1 MGYTQVTIE
10 ERCEIAR
17 LRAAGT
23 SIRQVAA
30 GLDRAL
36 VDGCSGAEAQRFTHH
51 GLPAVVRAGAVPRA
65 SLVRFPVGAGYGSAC
80 LRSNASVG
88 GGRRS
93 RYAGIWRGGRAERS
107 SPTRAS
113 TGSSTP
119 RKRGTKTTA
128 GGSICRR
135 RSGNAAGVCA
145 KGAVRSP
152 SSSSVTRSPSARP
165 LLQTG
170 RPSATGRLT

>member
-30 GLDRAL
+30 GLDRAPSTVAREL
-36 VDGCSGAEAQRFTHH
+36 ATLHAPWATGRRTRRSS
-51 GLPAVVRAGAVPRA
+51 PARA
-65 SLVRFPVGAGYGSAC
+65 LVRFPVGAGCGSAS
-80 LRSNASVG
+80 LRPRTPLGVV
-88 GGRRS
+88 
-93 RYAGIWRGGRAERS
+93 AGAGMRAFGARGGQNGHLLREHLPVHLR
-107 SPTRAS
+107 PGT
-113 TGSSTP
+113 
-119 RKRGTKTTA
+119 RGTKTTA

>member
-30 GLDRAL
+30 GLDRAPSTVAREL
-36 VDGCSGAEAQRFTHH
+36 KR
-51 GLPAVVRAGAVPRA
+51 
-65 SLVRFPVGAGYGSAC
+65 
-80 LRSNASVG
+80 NASRTTGYRPSYAQEQSRARRWSGSRLERDTALRACVLERLG
-88 GGRRS
+88 WGGRRS

-113 TGSSTP
+113 TGSSTR

-165 LLQTG
+165 PLQTD